1 VIKRHVSAEAIAE
14 FSAGEISGRKAAR
27 ISSHLA
33 GCHECARLHDDL
45 ARVPALLASTEVP
58 PLPDHLAARIQTAL
72 MTESAR
78 RVSLGAGSDRA
89 QEPEGSGWSWPR
101 MPRMPVRTAG
111 WAAAAAAAVVVA
123 GGGSYLIVDHQG
135 AGSGTSATSASSAP
149 GHRAAAGAGAPL
161 APAARPA
168 GPQLEY
174 QRAGQPASFT
184 PVVTGTDYVPARLAA
199 QVQTTLAE
207 YQKSTPASAR
217 QGSAGSLATPGS
229 SPATGA
235 GPSERIGSFTAGTLE
250 KCVSRISAGARVLL
264 VDIASY
270 QAEDA
275 AVIVTAGT
283 SQGVEQVWVVG
294 TGCSASRSDVL
305 NRATLATGG

>member
-1 VIKRHVSAEAIAE
+1 MIKRHVSAEAIAE
-14 FSAGEISGRKAAR
+14 FSAGDISGRKAAR

-33 GCHECARLHDDL
+33 SCHQCASLRDDL

-78 RVSLGAGSDRA
+78 RVSLGAGSDGA
-89 QEPEGSGWSWPR
+89 QEPQGSGWSRPR
-101 MPRMPVRTAG
+101 MPRMSVRTAG
-111 WAAAAAAAVVVA
+111 WAAAAAAALVVA
-123 GGGSYLIVDHQG
+123 GGGTYLIVDHQG
-135 AGSGTSATSASSAP
+135 AGPSTTAESASSAP
-149 GHRAAAGAGAPL
+149 GHRTAAGAA
-161 APAARPA
+161 APATPA
-168 GPQLEY
+168 LRGVGPQLEY

-184 PVVTGTDYVPARLAA
+184 PVVTGTDYAPDRLAA

-207 YQKSTPASAR
+207 YQKPAPSSA
-217 QGSAGSLATPGS
+217 QGSAGPLATPGS
-229 SPATGA
+229 NATGA

-275 AVIVTAGT
+275 AVIVTAGAN
-283 SQGVEQVWVVG
+283 QGPEQVWVVG
-294 TGCSASRSDVL
+294 TGCSASHSDVL
-305 NRATLATGG
+305 NRVTLATSG